1 MPELLFMD
9 YAVASVYIAQAS
21 EIIIWAQILRNS
33 SVDSQDLQK
42 LLAVFVSQRKQRSSL
57 LRGSKEQR
65 WLHQEAA
72 GLLVHQHL

>member
-1 MPELLFMD
+1 MD
-9 YAVASVYIAQAS
+9 YAVANVCVAQAS
-21 EIIIWAQILRNS
+21 EII
-33 SVDSQDLQK
+33 VDSQDLQK
-42 LLAVFVSQRKQRSSL
+42 LLAFFVSQHQQHSSL

>member
-9 YAVASVYIAQAS
+9 YAVANVCVAQAS
-21 EIIIWAQILRNS
+21 EII
-33 SVDSQDLQK
+33 VDSQDLQK
-42 LLAVFVSQRKQRSSL
+42 LLAFFVSQHKQRSSL